1 MFSVPQSYKRYN
13 PKSINNR
20 GKIGRKNLPF
30 SVGGEPCDPLPP
42 SPRHPLWLP
51 PLLCKPIT
59 RAQTMCHTI
68 YLMTMMMM
76 IRIIVRMKVMM
87 TNNFGAALIS
97 LPSAYIL
104 AQLYHGN
111 GCLETLSLSW
121 APSDWE
127 TW

>member
-1 MFSVPQSYKRYN
+1 MFSVPQLYKRYY
-13 PKSINNR
+13 PKNVNNR
-20 GKIGRKNLPF
+20 GKIGRKKLPF
-30 SVGGEPCDPLPP
+30 SVGGVPCDPLPP

-68 YLMTMMMM
+68 YLMIVMMS
-76 IRIIVRMKVMM
+76 ILTIVMMKVMM
-87 TNNFGAALIS
+87 KNNFGAALIS

-111 GCLETLSLSW
+111 GCLETLSQSGG
-121 APSDWE
+121 PSDWE

>member
-1 MFSVPQSYKRYN
+1 MFSVPQLYKRCY
-13 PKSINNR
+13 PKNINNR
-20 GKIGRKNLPF
+20 GKIGRKSLPF

-42 SPRHPLWLP
+42 SPQHPLWLP

-68 YLMTMMMM
+68 YLMTMMMT
-76 IRIIVRMKVMM
+76 IRMMVMMKVMM
-87 TNNFGAALIS
+87 RNNFGAALIS

-121 APSDWE
+121 APSD
-127 TW
+127 

>member
-1 MFSVPQSYKRYN
+1 MSHHIP
-13 PKSINNR
+13 
-20 GKIGRKNLPF
+20 
-30 SVGGEPCDPLPP
+30 DDDDDDD
-42 SPRHPLWLP
+42 W
-51 PLLCKPIT
+51 
-59 RAQTMCHTI
+59 
-68 YLMTMMMM
+68 M
-76 IRIIVRMKVMM
+76 IVMMKVMM
-87 TNNFGAALIS
+87 KNNLGAALIS